1 VDGTVKPFAAVDA
14 ERVTRLDLD
23 LGRDGPVPPIVTDYL
38 LFGELLGGI
47 KWKHY
52 LRHQIS

>member
-1 VDGTVKPFAAVDA
+1 VDGAVKPLATVDA

-23 LGRDGPVPPIVTDYL
+23 LGWDGPVPPIVADYL
-38 LFGELLGGI
+38 LLGELLRGI
-47 KWKHY
+47 EWKHY